1 MAKVTRL
8 SSEAGIGLER
18 RRLHLREI
26 SSDADAPLES
36 VGQDLRAARL
46 RHGED
51 LASVYTRLKIRSD
64 YLEAIEESRFD
75 RLPGRPYAIGFVR
88 SYADYMGLNSRSI
101 VERYK
106 AEIAGLGP
114 EPSALDAIDSEP
126 ERKFPHAMIFA
137 GLVVLLAIAHGGYYL
152 SVSTTETA
160 TQPDTTVPERLA
172 AIASPSAPVPVPL
185 PAPVPPPAPVVAEVG
200 SAPAVPPPPAPEAAP
215 QPTAAEAAAALPA
228 GRVLGTQNANSRI
241 TVRVH
246 ESASIL
252 IRGADERLFIN
263 RTLGP
268 GDVYHAPN
276 LPGMTITTSNSG
288 ALELILDDESV
299 GYLGNPGEPA
309 TALLFSPQSIVDR
322 ARQTSG

>member
-8 SSEAGIGLER
+8 STEAGIGLER

-26 SSDADAPLES
+26 SSDADAALDS
-36 VGQDLRAARL
+36 VGQDLRTARL

-51 LASVYTRLKIRSD
+51 LASVSTRLKIRRD

-75 RLPGRPYAIGFVR
+75 KLPGRPYAIGFVR
-88 SYADYMGLNSRSI
+88 SYADYMGLNTKSI

-106 AEIAGLGP
+106 AEIAGLDP
-114 EPSALDAIDSEP
+114 AEPSSLDGLETAP

-137 GLVVLLAIAHGGYYL
+137 GLVLLLGVVYAGYYL

-160 TQPDTTVPERLA
+160 IQPDTAVPERLA
-172 AIASPSAPVPVPL
+172 AIAAPAPVPAPL
-185 PAPVPPPAPVVAEVG
+185 PTPVPPPAPVSAEIPP
-200 SAPAVPPPPAPEAAP
+200 APVPPPMPEPAAA
-215 QPTAAEAAAALPA
+215 PTAAEAAEALPA

-246 ESASIL
+246 QPASVL

-263 RTLGP
+263 RSLEP
-268 GDVYHAPN
+268 GDIYHVPN

-288 ALELILDDESV
+288 ALELILDGESI
-299 GYLGNPGEPA
+299 GYLGNSGEA
-309 TALLFSPQSIVDR
+309 ASALSFSPQSIVDR